1 MTRIYTSFL
10 IMFNLFE
17 FSIIIGGIEDDSED
31 IKINDTNFHNIEI
44 DDIHSDLDSGL
55 YKTLE
60 VLGKG
65 SERAWNFQF
74 PV

>member
-1 MTRIYTSFL
+1 
-10 IMFNLFE
+10 MFNLFE

>member
-1 MTRIYTSFL
+1 MV
-10 IMFNLFE
+10 NLFE
-17 FSIIIGGIEDDSED
+17 FSMILGDIEDDSED
-31 IKINDTNFHNIEI
+31 IRINDTKIEI

-65 SERAWNFQF
+65 SERVWNFQF

>member
-1 MTRIYTSFL
+1 
-10 IMFNLFE
+10 MFNLFE
-17 FSIIIGGIEDDSED
+17 FSIILGDIEDDSED
-31 IKINDTNFHNIEI
+31 IKINDTNFHNIDI
-44 DDIHSDLDSGL
+44 DDIHSDFDSGL
-55 YKTLE
+55 YKTLG